1 MTVLDVNSTVTV
13 AVHQRVELHRL
24 HRRKHERLPEILATR
39 NDTTAEEEEESE
51 GSSGCLGIAS
61 RTNRSGVPGVERP
74 ASDAGEVAV
83 VCLLGFEVEVLE
95 QQAHVV
101 PVLHL
106 EHVGLIGDHKLQRR
120 QEVIVALLITVKE
133 S

>member
-1 MTVLDVNSTVTV
+1 LRFISAWSSTVCTDENTSV
-13 AVHQRVELHRL
+13 CLKYLPLETIPQQR
-24 HRRKHERLPEILATR
+24 
-39 NDTTAEEEEESE
+39 EEENE

-120 QEVIVALLITVKE
+120 QEVIVALLITVKG